1 MGQHRCRV
9 IQAFFAGAGAGA
21 LPRPHGVVLVDHGSK
36 RAQANARILDLKR
49 NYLGAL
55 AGLEDGGG
63 GGGKGGLWGALQR
76 LAGKGPIVEVA
87 HMELADPSIEE
98 AFGRCVRR
106 GARSVVVA
114 PFFLAPGRHVT
125 QDLPELAREASER
138 HGGAPWAVAEAIGPD
153 PMVAQIMAER
163 VEAALE
169 GGGGASSLGPAV
181 RRRRTPP
188 FGGGGASGAG

>member
-1 MGQHRCRV
+1 MLINQRCMKLPPPAALLCWLSKFGISGDGRGCWDHA
-9 IQAFFAGAGAGA
+9 AF
-21 LPRPHGVVLVDHGSK
+21 VLRDTKTDVP
-36 RAQANARILDLKR
+36 
-49 NYLGAL
+49 YL
-55 AGLEDGGG
+55 LE
-63 GGGKGGLWGALQR
+63 GGLWGALRR

-125 QDLPELAREASER
+125 QDLPELTREASER

-153 PMVAQIMAER
+153 PMVAQIMAQR
-163 VEAALE
+163 VEEALE
-169 GGGGASSLGPAV
+169 GGGGASSH
-181 RRRRTPP
+181 
-188 FGGGGASGAG
+188 GGGGASGTR

>member
-1 MGQHRCRV
+1 
-9 IQAFFAGAGAGA
+9 
-21 LPRPHGVVLVDHGSK
+21 VVLVDHGSK
-36 RAQANARILDLKR
+36 KPKANASILDLRR

-55 AGLEDGGG
+55 AGAEGGG
-63 GGGKGGLWGALQR
+63 GGEGEGGLWGALRR

-125 QDLPELAREASER
+125 QDLPELTREASER

-153 PMVAQIMAER
+153 PMVAQIMALR
-163 VEAALE
+163 VEEALE
-169 GGGGASSLGPAV
+169 GGGGASSH
-181 RRRRTPP
+181 
-188 FGGGGASGAG
+188 GGGGASGTR